1 MKIRK
6 TMLAAAL
13 AAAVFMPI
21 GNVSEAAAGD
31 NAGQNV
37 ENVQMTNPWTDYQTK
52 KEAEKASGIRLKA
65 PNKYI
70 FYKLRDVRA
79 MTEKAGMLELVYTS
93 TQGKNDYADTM
104 TIRKAKGKCDIS
116 GDYGQYEFTREL
128 NVGKRQVTVKG
139 NGEYMHLATW
149 QEGEYAYSVQIDGGL
164 TQAELVKL
172 IKKIR

>member
-6 TMLAAAL
+6 TMLIAAL
-13 AAAVFMPI
+13 MAAVIMPI
-21 GNVSEAAAGD
+21 GNASEAASVD
-31 NAGQNV
+31 NVGQNI
-37 ENVQMTNPWTDYQTK
+37 ENVQMPNPWTDYQTK
-52 KEAEKASGIRLKA
+52 KAAEKASGIRLKA
-65 PNKYI
+65 PDKYI

-79 MTEKAGMLELVYTS
+79 MTEKSCLLELVYTS

-104 TIRKAKGKCDIS
+104 TIRKAKQTGDVS

-128 NVGKRQVTVKG
+128 KIGKRQVTAKG
-139 NGEYMHLATW
+139 NGDYLHLATW
-149 QEGEYAYSVQIDGGL
+149 QEGNYAYSVQIDGGL

>member
-65 PNKYI
+65 PNRYI

-79 MTEKAGMLELVYTS
+79 MTEQAGMLELVYTS

-104 TIRKAKGKCDIS
+104 TIRKAKGKGDIS